1 MPESKFSVVR
11 LIFGNNKFEI
21 LVKPDPALEYKL
33 GKIHDLTKVLVS
45 DEIYTDANKG
55 SRASSD
61 KLSKYF
67 RTSDPMEV
75 ATQILLRGEH
85 SLTTEQRRR
94 MIEEKKKQI
103 VHYINR
109 NFVDPRT
116 HLPHPPLR
124 IASAM
129 DEVRTVIDPNK
140 KAEDQ
145 AKVVV
150 DAVRKILPLK
160 SENVILTITV
170 PSSCA
175 AQSYSALKNAGSLKE
190 EQWLAD
196 GSLKILIETNAG
208 MKGDLLDRIGSI
220 TRGTASITEQL

>member
-1 MPESKFSVVR
+1 MPDSSKFSVVR
-11 LIFGNNKFEI
+11 LVLGNNKFEI

-33 GKIHDLTKVLVS
+33 GKRHDLSSVLVS

-55 SRASSD
+55 LRASSE

-67 RTSDPMEV
+67 RTTDLIEV
-75 ATQILLRGEH
+75 AKQILLRGEH

-94 MIEEKKKQI
+94 MTEEKKKQI
-103 VHYINR
+103 VQYINK

-129 DEVRTVIDPNK
+129 NEVRTVIDPYK

-145 AKVVV
+145 AKDVI

-160 SENVILTITV
+160 SENVILAITI
-170 PSSCA
+170 PSACA
-175 AQSYSALKNAGSLKE
+175 AQSYSALKNVGSLKG

-196 GSLKILIETNAG
+196 GSLKILLETNAG

-220 TRGTASITEQL
+220 TKGTASIAEQ